1 MTYTIK
7 YSFDKT
13 TSKDTPI
20 GTAVSK
26 SSDYAIHVTASISDG
41 TSDPVKGKI
50 LQFYTDPPTLIV
62 MDSKGK
68 SLEYDN
74 VWGSYLISDEEGEYS
89 FYLAAQQ
96 KTIVKTGLIV
106 EDDPDSAN
114 DLDPPIVVFSSY
126 VGLTTKYGPPVVH
139 DDDGVIDLGSG
150 TPYINIGLPS
160 TTKDFTNFPEA
171 MTALLVNGSQ
181 SVTGLFSTI
190 FNDGFTV
197 PTNMLLTE
205 EPNQFGYII
214 VNGTSSAAPVTA
226 WTKVT
231 GAILTKPLPSPLRTL
246 TQSPYLPAHAATVND
261 ASKDLPVYI
270 DIPEGNPDNIAKDD
284 VIDLTVYINSYNQGT
299 NQPNNK
305 IISLAQIVVNDNDI
319 TSKNITS
326 KINGSDLQGCGM
338 NASAVPGTIYI
349 DYTLKKAKSDTVSAM
364 PQQYYSG
371 LINTVGPI

>member
-1 MTYTIK
+1 M
-7 YSFDKT
+7 
-13 TSKDTPI
+13 
-20 GTAVSK
+20 
-26 SSDYAIHVTASISDG
+26 
-41 TSDPVKGKI
+41 
-50 LQFYTDPPTLIV
+50 
-62 MDSKGK
+62 
-68 SLEYDN
+68 
-74 VWGSYLISDEEGEYS
+74 
-89 FYLAAQQ
+89 
-96 KTIVKTGLIV
+96 
-106 EDDPDSAN
+106 
-114 DLDPPIVVFSSY
+114 
-126 VGLTTKYGPPVVH
+126 
-139 DDDGVIDLGSG
+139 
-150 TPYINIGLPS
+150 
-160 TTKDFTNFPEA
+160 
-171 MTALLVNGSQ
+171 
-181 SVTGLFSTI
+181 
-190 FNDGFTV
+190 
-197 PTNMLLTE
+197 TE

-319 TSKNITS
+319 TSKKITS
-326 KINGSDLQGCGM
+326 KIKSSDLQGCGM